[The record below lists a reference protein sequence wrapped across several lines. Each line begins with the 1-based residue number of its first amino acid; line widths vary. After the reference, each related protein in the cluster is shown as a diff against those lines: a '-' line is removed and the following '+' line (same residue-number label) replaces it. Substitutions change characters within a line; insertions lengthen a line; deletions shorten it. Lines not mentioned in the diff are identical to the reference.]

1 MNPFFG
7 VKRSLIVFVASL
19 IILFLVYVGR
29 GQLVKD
35 AALESLLWS
44 SVATVVYFFTARYHA
59 RRGRYCALCGDVK
72 PTSSKLPADKVS

>member
-7 VKRSLIVFVASL
+7 VKRSLIVFAATLV
-19 IILFLVYVGR
+19 ILFLVYVGR
-29 GQLVKD
+29 GRLVKD

-44 SVATVVYFFTARYHA
+44 FITAVVYFFTARYHA

-72 PTSSKLPADKVS
+72 PTSSKSSDKVS